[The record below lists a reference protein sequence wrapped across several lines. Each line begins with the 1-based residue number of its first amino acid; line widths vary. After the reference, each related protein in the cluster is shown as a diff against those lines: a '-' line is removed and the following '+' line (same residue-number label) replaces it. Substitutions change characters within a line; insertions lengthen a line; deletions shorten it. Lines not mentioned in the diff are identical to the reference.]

1 MSDMIIRNARLLDPA
16 SGRDE
21 TGEIGIVDGVFSAA
35 GTVKNAAG
43 VVEIDAQ
50 GLCLTP
56 GLIDLRVKTGEPGA
70 SQKETLATAS
80 AAAVSGGV
88 TSMVV
93 MPDTDPVIDDVA
105 LVEFIARRG
114 ESTGVN
120 RIYPAGALTRGL
132 AGEAMTEI
140 GLMQEA
146 GAVFFS
152 NGETSLANAAI
163 MKRVMSYAA
172 SLGAAVCVRAEDAD
186 LIGSGVMN
194 AGALA
199 ARMGLAGMSRDAE
212 YVMGLRDLV
221 LAEATGCRLIID
233 QVSCPNLLAAITDF
247 AKRGADVHCTVAAH
261 HLFFNELDVGDYR
274 THCKVSPPLRDEA
287 TRLALIDAV
296 ASGAVGAVVSAHNPQ
311 PPEEKRVPFADAAFG
326 AVGLETLLAAM
337 LSLAQDDAMS
347 LLDALRPLTIG
358 PANLAGLSGGT
369 LAEGAQADFIL
380 FDPNKPWVCDGEALL
395 SRSKNTPF
403 DGRRLMGRVIETYVG
418 GTRVF
423 QRS

>member
-1 MSDMIIRNARLLDPA
+1 MSDMIIRNTRLLDPA
-16 SGRDE
+16 TGRDE

-35 GTVKNAAG
+35 GAVKNAAG

-50 GLCLTP
+50 GLCLAP

-93 MPDTDPVIDDVA
+93 MPDTAPVIDDVA

-114 ESTGVN
+114 ESTGAN

-132 AGEAMTEI
+132 AGEAMAEI

-152 NGETSLANAAI
+152 NGETSLANASI

-199 ARMGLAGMSRDAE
+199 ARMGLSGMSRDAE

-221 LAEATGCRLIID
+221 LAETTGCRLIID

-247 AKRGADVHCTVAAH
+247 AKRGVDVHCTMAAH

-274 THCKVSPPLRDEA
+274 THCKVSPPLRDEE
-287 TRLALIDAV
+287 TRLALIEAV

-326 AVGLETLLAAM
+326 AVGLETLLTAM
-337 LSLAQDDAMS
+337 LSFAQDDAMS

-358 PANLAGLSGGT
+358 PAKLAGLSGGT
-369 LAEGAQADFIL
+369 LAEGTQADFIL